1 MRVVQL
7 LEPLLPRCPQVVAA
21 NRNDIVAA
29 VRRRVEDGLVLAH

>member
-21 NRNDIVAA
+21 NSNNVVAT
-29 VRRRVEDGLVLAH
+29 VRRRVVDGLVLAH